1 VLTTV
6 AAVLAVR
13 GSIWLSHRL
22 DIVDRP
28 DPRKVHREPIAY
40 LGGLGM
46 LVAFLVA
53 MGVAGWFFPDLAVLR
68 AAPMGAIVLGA
79 VGIFLVGL
87 WDDVRPTPAVLRLV
101 LQAVL
106 AAAMWASGVRLD
118 AISFIAGGAAI
129 GHVASLGVTIFWYV
143 ALMNSINLVDGLDGL
158 AGGICC
164 IGALSLV
171 AVGMVLG
178 YSLDGLLAVVLS
190 VAVAGAT
197 MGYLVFNWHPARTFM
212 GDGGSLL
219 LGFLLATASLVGSTK
234 TPTLLALVVPMVALA
249 LPLFETSF
257 SFLRR
262 LLRGQHPFKPD
273 RRHLHHRLLDLGLN
287 HRRVVVLLL
296 FFTAF
301 LGINSVALAQSGSE
315 WVLFNALFLIGG
327 IVLLIENLKFLER
340 RREKS

>member
-1 VLTTV
+1 
-6 AAVLAVR
+6 
-13 GSIWLSHRL
+13 
-22 DIVDRP
+22 
-28 DPRKVHREPIAY
+28 
-40 LGGLGM
+40 
-46 LVAFLVA
+46 
-53 MGVAGWFFPDLAVLR
+53 
-68 AAPMGAIVLGA
+68 
-79 VGIFLVGL
+79 
-87 WDDVRPTPAVLRLV
+87 
-101 LQAVL
+101 
-106 AAAMWASGVRLD
+106 
-118 AISFIAGGAAI
+118 
-129 GHVASLGVTIFWYV
+129 
-143 ALMNSINLVDGLDGL
+143 
-158 AGGICC
+158 
-164 IGALSLV
+164 
-171 AVGMVLG
+171 
-178 YSLDGLLAVVLS
+178 
-190 VAVAGAT
+190 
-197 MGYLVFNWHPARTFM
+197 
-212 GDGGSLL
+212 LL